1 MRTLLATLVL
11 ALAVLL
17 AAGASAAPLH
27 LHKYMENPQPVGSG
41 DLRYLVWNVYTATL
55 FAPSGAWSPDAP
67 FALHIVYHM
76 DIQGE
81 DIASRSIEEMRRQGL
96 DDPEAAR
103 RFEARMAAVF
113 PDVTGGTTLTGIR
126 ERDGGTLFY
135 RNGAFI
141 GAVRER
147 EFTDRFFA
155 IWLAPDTSEPRL
167 RERLLGIR

>member
-1 MRTLLATLVL
+1 MRTRLATLAITL
-11 ALAVLL
+11 LL

-27 LHKYMENPQPVGSG
+27 LHRYMENPQPVGSG
-41 DLRYLVWNVYTATL
+41 DLRFLVWNVYTATL
-55 FAPSGAWSPDAP
+55 FAPSGAWAPDAP

-76 DIQGE
+76 DIAGQ
-81 DIASRSIEEMRRQGL
+81 DIATRSVEEMRRQGL

-113 PDVTGGTTLTGIR
+113 PDVTKGTALTGIR
-126 ERDGGTLFY
+126 DGDAGTLFY
-135 RNGAFI
+135 KDGVFI
-141 GAVRER
+141 GAVGDR

-167 RERLLGIR
+167 RERLLGLR